1 MNYALSVD
9 ERLLIVK
16 NYYEETYANAD
27 ELFEVFVQ
35 DTVAPQYV
43 GELYA
48 PLYDHFLAKSKN
60 N

>member
-1 MNYALSVD
+1 M
-9 ERLLIVK
+9 K
-16 NYYEETYANAD
+16 NYYEETYTNAD